1 MVTTPTP
8 THFDFALK
16 ALKAGKHVLQEKAFA
31 VTSRTDVQEKQLV
44 AGMCPDNALYG
55 LEEPGGEGILSTVS
69 ADGQLAHLY
78 TDLKRTSYS
87 DLFDAVYR
95 SIRFDDAYHISEV
108 QVIQQLIVLET

>member
-16 ALKAGKHVLQEKAFA
+16 ALKAGKHVL
-31 VTSRTDVQEKQLV
+31 QEKQLV